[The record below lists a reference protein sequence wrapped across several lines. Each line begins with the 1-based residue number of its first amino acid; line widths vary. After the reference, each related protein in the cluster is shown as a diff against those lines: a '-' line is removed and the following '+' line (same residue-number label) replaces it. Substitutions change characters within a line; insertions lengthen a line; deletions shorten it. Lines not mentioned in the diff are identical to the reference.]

1 MLQPIALRSEAEH
14 SLGDV
19 GQRARFAVAIAFA
32 AFVVLAREGGAPE
45 ALVARGFLISSAF
58 FLAVLV
64 HQFLART
71 PPTGAVRA
79 AGVLADLG
87 ATTIAVALL
96 ADDYPLVPLALLWPV
111 FTAGLVASTLYVLAV
126 ASCAALVL
134 FAVVLSGGA
143 SGTNAF
149 AAGGWGLLYFIAA
162 FGYGEIVRQ
171 FRRAQRTSERAQD
184 HASALA
190 FCTSAEEVGELLFDY
205 ADLLLRTATTPA
217 TLLHDE
223 RGSGAHVAV
232 AARGIDPE
240 IRARLR
246 LSEEEGADI
255 LALAE
260 DGGMW
265 ADPQRLCE
273 RLAAPDAMG
282 DAKAVYVV
290 PVRDR
295 RRVLGALLVAA
306 PQQRTLSD
314 EAQRGFARV
323 ASHAA
328 ASLLRLR
335 AARLVEEQR
344 AAMAFLLDVR
354 RAGDDVGAIAAWGA
368 RAARDL
374 ASASGAA
381 LLVRDERGYRA
392 LASAGLEGEAFA
404 RNAGL
409 FLDELFTRQAPTIV
423 ADVAADHRLAR
434 GALGRGAVVGVPVHG
449 EGIALVV
456 HDEHGDERAAGQIEL
471 LVVLADQ
478 IALLFARARALAH
491 GARVDDHAPA
501 RIAELATRL
510 HGPRAEL
517 EARVLEAFRLA
528 TEGNQPYLA
537 GSGERVGRLAMALA
551 EKLAL
556 DEDARDQIY
565 VAAQLRDVGQL
576 GIDRAIF
583 ERPRSLRPEEVAVVH
598 QHPSLG
604 ESILGSLGF
613 LGPAARI
620 VRAHHERWD
629 GTGYPDG
636 IAGEKLPIGARIL
649 ALADAYHA
657 MTSERAYRVA
667 LSHEEAMRAIIDSS
681 GHAFDPAVVEAFAAV
696 VDAGSRVVTR

>member
-240 IRARLR
+240 VRARLR

-354 RAGDDVGAIAAWGA
+354 RAGDDV
-368 RAARDL
+368 
-374 ASASGAA
+374 
-381 LLVRDERGYRA
+381 RDERGYRA

-478 IALLFARARALAH
+478 VALLFARARALAH

-556 DEDARDQIY
+556 DEDARDQVY